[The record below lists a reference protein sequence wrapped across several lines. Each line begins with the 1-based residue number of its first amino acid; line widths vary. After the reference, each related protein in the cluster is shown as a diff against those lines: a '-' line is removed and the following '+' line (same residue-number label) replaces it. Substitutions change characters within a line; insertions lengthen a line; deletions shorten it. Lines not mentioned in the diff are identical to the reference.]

1 MYTYTDISYLQQITK
16 NNHDIIRLTLEKYSV
31 SIPEVISKLELFLQ
45 KKDYNA
51 LGAEAHKFLSTVSIL
66 KIKNMESLVRQL
78 ETDSKERQNL
88 EKVPA
93 MVGEVKKLSKFVM
106 VELEE
111 LKVDLDKEIN
121 LVNRK

>member
-16 NNHDIIRLTLEKYSV
+16 NNFGIIKMTIEKYSI
-31 SIPEVISKLELFLQ
+31 SIPDVVSKLELALQ

-66 KIKNMESLVRQL
+66 KIKNMEGLVRQL

-88 EKVPA
+88 EKIPA
-93 MVGEVKKLSKFVM
+93 IVGEVKKLSEFVM

-111 LKVDLDKEIN
+111 LKMDLDKEIN
-121 LVNRK
+121 LVKRK

>member
-16 NNHDIIRLTLEKYSV
+16 NNYDIIRLTIDKYSV
-31 SIPEVISKLELFLQ
+31 SIPDVMSKLEYALQ

-66 KIKNMESLVRQL
+66 KIKTMEGLVRQL
-78 ETDSKERQNL
+78 EADSKERQNL
-88 EKVPA
+88 ENFPA
-93 MVGEVKKLSKFVM
+93 MVGEVRKLSEFVM

-111 LKVDLDKEIN
+111 HKIDLDKEIN

>member
-16 NNHDIIRLTLEKYSV
+16 NNYDIIRLTIEKYSV
-31 SIPEVISKLELFLQ
+31 SIPDVVSKLEHALQ

-51 LGAEAHKFLSTVSIL
+51 LGAEAHKFLSTISIL
-66 KIKNMESLVRQL
+66 KIKNLEGLVRQL

-93 MVGEVKKLSKFVM
+93 IVGEVKKLSEFVM

-111 LKVDLDKEIN
+111 LKIDLDKEIR